1 MLALGSGHGI
11 LVTHEIAYISF
22 TAKREIHAKKPART
36 PPGQCQCSLTKRLA
50 WHSAKIEARTADVR
64 VFFDERDAMTE
75 NGGSVGAAGA
85 SGTTAD
91 DNEVEVSLGH
101 RPNNSDSLLQLSSSI
116 QKMVLRIP
124 KISLVFVRLDHV
136 ASWIVNAN
144 HGQI

>member
-1 MLALGSGHGI
+1 
-11 LVTHEIAYISF
+11 
-22 TAKREIHAKKPART
+22 
-36 PPGQCQCSLTKRLA
+36 
-50 WHSAKIEARTADVR
+50 
-64 VFFDERDAMTE
+64 MTE
-75 NGGSVGAAGA
+75 DGGSVGAAGA

-91 DNEVEVSLGH
+91 DNEVELSLGH